1 MDVARA
7 VPAANLIKSSH
18 QLLDTV
24 VDQIALCESTARLSS
39 IAADLA
45 RRLIAQERLSY
56 HEILPLFGRIFDEVQ
71 GVSRLNR
78 LTPVPGLSLRS
89 IAASSTGDGDS
100 VFFVEG
106 LIAAR
111 VLVWTLN
118 GEPRAAER
126 LPQFVLAA
134 LLQDVGRMLESR
146 SGSQKRRLS
155 VKRIEWFKRNHP
167 SIGAALLGAIRGAP
181 VGLAL
186 MVGQHH
192 ERLDGR
198 GFPRALMAR
207 DILPEAAVLAAAS
220 RFAGMCL
227 EFDAEPFSEIA
238 DDNLPARIAQA
249 LLSEAE
255 GGCWQIEFARH
266 LSQQVTETEPVDAAV
281 PANVPLVQAARP
293 AEHDEF
299 AWRRTNAGKRTLHDE
314 EQTLR
319 GTHAEP
325 EGRFVATTLDEIK
338 MLSSRGP
345 GRFRGGQ

>member
-1 MDVARA
+1 MNTLLPDSGRLPHDLRDLERRSQALLGHDLARHPGAAAFRSLEQSLLANIRQIQLFRQAAGAGAEIDVARA

-18 QLLDTV
+18 ELLDTV

-39 IAADLA
+39 IAAELA
-45 RRLIAQERLSY
+45 RRLISQQRLSY

-71 GVSRLNR
+71 GVSRLSR
-78 LTPVPGLSLRS
+78 WTPVPGLSLMS
-89 IAASSTGDGDS
+89 IAASSTGDADS

-118 GEPRAAER
+118 GESRAAER
-126 LPQFVLAA
+126 LPQVVLAA

-155 VKRIEWFKRNHP
+155 PKRIEWFKRNHP

-186 MVGQHH
+186 VVGQHH

-207 DILPEAAVLAAAS
+207 DILPAAAVLAAAS
-220 RFAGMCL
+220 RFAGMSL
-227 EFDAEPFSEIA
+227 EFDAEPYS
-238 DDNLPARIAQA
+238 
-249 LLSEAE
+249 
-255 GGCWQIEFARH
+255 EFA
-266 LSQQVTETEPVDAAV
+266 
-281 PANVPLVQAARP
+281 
-293 AEHDEF
+293 
-299 AWRRTNAGKRTLHDE
+299 
-314 EQTLR
+314 
-319 GTHAEP
+319 
-325 EGRFVATTLDEIK
+325 
-338 MLSSRGP
+338 
-345 GRFRGGQ
+345 